1 LCLPAALLSS
11 PGVGYLVRR
20 RVAGAQQHR
29 EHWVCI
35 AVDSASCSDCH
46 FCQNM
51 LLPCRHVFAANRV
64 QWPSGQL
71 FISGQCHRRWL
82 LDEPVVRAVT
92 GNDLVRIPMAP
103 LSRRGDQ
110 ADDAA
115 QLWWTELSHNK
126 LHINFM
132 ASAARLSSFM
142 RDHGEVAYV
151 SVQSYLETLVKY
163 YSVTPA
169 PGLKAP
175 QQVRHTLHTSFTYL
189 CHASSVLFMSCHCV
203 VHVYFMYDLRSVTSH
218 LTYQHS
224 KQARPPPQPNQL
236 SDRSASQIAS
246 RMLTYT
252 ICITDVHVTCTLC
265 ISHESITC
273 STRLPHVSCRCIP
286 QAKRAR
292 EVNADTVGEDL
303 NKADPPM
310 QRQRGPG
317 TKKATHATARNRAGS
332 KGKRKKGTIPQALS
346 QQ

>member
-1 LCLPAALLSS
+1 MYVTWNSRKLCVCPLRLLST

-82 LDEPVVRAVT
+82 LDKPVVRAVT
-92 GNDLVRIPMAP
+92 GNDLVRISMAP

-110 ADDAA
+110 ADDAV

-142 RDHGEVAYV
+142 RDHGEVAYT

-175 QQVRHTLHTSFTYL
+175 QQVKTHTLHTSFTYC
-189 CHASSVLFMSCHCV
+189 CHASSILFMWYHCV
-203 VHVYFMYDLRSVTSH
+203 FHVYFTYDLRLVTSH
-218 LTYQHS
+218 LIYQHS
-224 KQARPPPQPNQL
+224 RQALPPPLPKQL
-236 SDRSASQIAS
+236 CDRSASEIAS
-246 RMLTYT
+246 RIVYVYYMYRGRTYNVKT
-252 ICITDVHVTCTLC
+252 TCTSRVGHMYYTYHSRMVSVYFTC
-265 ISHESITC
+265 ILH
-273 STRLPHVSCRCIP
+273 R
-286 QAKRAR
+286 AKGR
-292 EVNADTVGEDL
+292 E
-303 NKADPPM
+303 KSM
-310 QRQRGPG
+310 QTQWAK
-317 TKKATHATARNRAGS
+317 T
-332 KGKRKKGTIPQALS
+332 
-346 QQ
+346 